1 MADGNPLRVFV
12 ATPGD
17 LASERKVVDTII
29 AEHNARQGSDATRF
43 EMVGWE
49 SVRGTARRP
58 QEAINELLGECH
70 YLVALFKESWGSAPG
85 SPWGYTSGTEEE
97 LFTALLQLG
106 QEDRPMR
113 DVWVAFLH
121 DASPASEIVKLRDQ
135 MSNQHSVMYEPVSD
149 IRDLKTKLTQRL
161 EAWASIAGP
170 KIARHINLLPSSGKD
185 LIRAATLRRDGE
197 KLVELGLPENG
208 GKNLKEAAVLGGPPE
223 QLAYAKYLEH
233 SGDLDAAQGVIE
245 SAIDYFGKEPGTLHT
260 TAAAE
265 AFAALAGLLRRK
277 GSDRDAIGRLQ
288 QALTLL
294 KQDDPFAE
302 VVRCR
307 ILDELGL
314 AHQQVGE
321 SDSAHRSFQLALDK
335 RREAEDEVG
344 ICQSLVNLA
353 RLHVA
358 TDDLD
363 SARDFAEEALSKLGK
378 FPPSVL
384 LANAEILRAQV
395 LLRLGSAVD
404 ALENTARAISINRQ
418 IGNARGEAISLLVS
432 AQCLRASGDV
442 PGAIADAE
450 KALALNEAMGNTFG
464 QGRARWLLDR
474 LRE

>member
-70 YLVALFKESWGSAPG
+70 YLVALFKKSWGSAPG

-294 KQDDPFAE
+294 KQDDPFAA

-314 AHQQVGE
+314 AHQQVG
-321 SDSAHRSFQLALDK
+321 
-335 RREAEDEVG
+335 EDEVG

-378 FPPSVL
+378 FPPSAL